1 VPRSVKEWFPHKP
14 DGTPNDDAQI
24 PPRVKLRVK
33 ARSNDCC
40 EACGVRVRYG
50 GQVDHILAL
59 INGGENRETNL
70 RFLCRTCH
78 AGKTRSDVSEKAKT
92 ARTQASLAGFKNT
105 RKPFYLPKPKPEPT
119 RRNWYYD
126 ERGRLCSN
134 YLKPVQP
141 TTDGE

>member
-1 VPRSVKEWFPHKP
+1 MPRRVEEWIGK
-14 DGTPNDDAQI
+14 TDDTQI

-92 ARTQASLAGFKNT
+92 ARKQAKLASFNRT
-105 RKPFYLPKPKPEPT
+105 RKPYYPPKPRVIRAHWESYENGKRLRWIPEQIVE
-119 RRNWYYD
+119 D
-126 ERGRLCSN
+126 
-134 YLKPVQP
+134 
-141 TTDGE
+141 

>member
-1 VPRSVKEWFPHKP
+1 MPRRVDEWIGK
-14 DGTPNDDAQI
+14 NDDAQI

-50 GQVDHILAL
+50 GQVDHVLAL

-70 RFLCRTCH
+70 RFLCRACH

-92 ARTQASLAGFKNT
+92 ARKQASLAGFKNT
-105 RKPFYLPKPKPEPT
+105 RKPFYVKRERSTLPL
-119 RRNWYYD
+119 RVAWID
-126 ERGRLCSN
+126 EQGRDRVTW
-134 YLKPVQP
+134 LKPVQP
-141 TTDGE
+141 TTDDN